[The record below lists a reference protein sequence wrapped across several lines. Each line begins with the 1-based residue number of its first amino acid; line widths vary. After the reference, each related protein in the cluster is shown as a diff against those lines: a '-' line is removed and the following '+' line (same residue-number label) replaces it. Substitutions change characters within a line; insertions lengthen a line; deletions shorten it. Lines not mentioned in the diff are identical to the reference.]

1 MDKIKLRYIVYKVR
15 LYTALTLLAYWV
27 IYLLWL
33 ITENYIINNTTV
45 KWNFEIPSIVFIL
58 FLVVIIGP
66 GKIKKKN
73 SRKY

>member
-1 MDKIKLRYIVYKVR
+1 MDKVKLRYIVYKVR
-15 LYTALTLLAYWV
+15 LYIALALLGYWV

-33 ITENYIINNTTV
+33 LTDNYIINDNSI
-45 KWNFEIPSIVFIL
+45 KWNIEIPSIVFIL